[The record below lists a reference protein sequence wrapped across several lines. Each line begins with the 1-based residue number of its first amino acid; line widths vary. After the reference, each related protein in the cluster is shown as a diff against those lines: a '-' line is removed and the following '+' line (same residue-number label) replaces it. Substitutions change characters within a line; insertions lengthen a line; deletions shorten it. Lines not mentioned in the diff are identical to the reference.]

1 MRSHHIVAIAVVLV
15 IGVGIKVFFFGPRA
29 EASLDT
35 PTSASMNVLQ
45 MHNDAPKNLPTQK
58 MHDRTFIFSEDN

>member
-1 MRSHHIVAIAVVLV
+1 MRSHHIVAFAVVLV

-29 EASLDT
+29 EASLET

-45 MHNDAPKNLPTQK
+45 MHNNVLKNLPTQK
-58 MHDRTFIFSEDN
+58 MHDMTFIFSDDD